1 MNISLMSEAELR
13 DLIQKANEELEL
25 RDVKR
30 FNELVVNVV
39 SAVQALLK
47 EFPGA
52 ICEGELYLGHVED
65 EYANFNALEYIDFDF
80 FRKV

>member
-1 MNISLMSEAELR
+1 MSEAELR

-52 ICEGELYLGHVED
+52 TCMGELYLEG
-65 EYANFNALEYIDFDF
+65 EYIDFNALEYIDFDF
-80 FRKV
+80 FSKV